1 MTLRRR
7 ILVVF
12 AAAVGLVAVVALTV
26 GVQYSISTSA
36 GLRLQSQ
43 LTPATELADGLLTAQ
58 FAATGDLNDYV
69 LTGRPRT
76 LRAHEV
82 ALDTADAILSELETM
97 LGRDPRLTAE
107 LALVRAAQDTWIAN
121 DVEPT
126 LQLMSEGRIAEA
138 ARATNAADARD
149 AFDLMI
155 TATTTFGDVLEVRR
169 DEARDRN
176 NAFVRQVGFWLILM
190 AAVLLG
196 VLGAALIASNRWV
209 VNPLLAIRRD
219 LAKATKDSHTHPIS
233 PVGPPELEAV
243 AGDAENLRRSLVAEI
258 DQVRAARTGLAQGAP
273 LAVELQRAFAQPAL
287 PTIPQ
292 LSIAGTTSSAEGVVS
307 GDWWDVIAIDGGRI
321 GVVVGDTSGHGTPA
335 TMTALRTRDIM
346 RAALRS
352 GLSARAAVE
361 LAESSFD
368 TDGNFVT
375 AFVAVV
381 DPIRRS
387 VEFVN
392 AGHQPPNIVTRDKS
406 VHRLDRTGPLL
417 SVLGGQW
424 EQNTIAFAPGDV
436 LFAYTDGLIEGTGFD
451 GLDLNADDV
460 ARVIRGLDAPVRR
473 DAHEVLARVIAQIR
487 ERAPDWHR
495 DDMTAVTIGHVGMAL

>member
-12 AAAVGLVAVVALTV
+12 AAAAGLVSMVAVTV
-26 GVQYSISTSA
+26 GVEYSISTSA
-36 GLRLQSQ
+36 GQRLQSQ

-69 LTGRPRT
+69 LTGREQN
-76 LRAHEV
+76 LRAHAT
-82 ALDTADAILSELETM
+82 ALDTADAILSDLETI
-97 LGRDPRLTAE
+97 LERDPRLIAE
-107 LALVRAAQDTWIAN
+107 LTLVRAAQDTWIAN

-126 LQLMSEGRIAEA
+126 LQLMSQGRTAEA
-138 ARATNAADARD
+138 ARATNGDDARD

-155 TATTTFGDVLEVRR
+155 TATSTFGDVLEVRR

-176 NAFVRQVGFWLILM
+176 NAFIRQVGFWLILM
-190 AAVLLG
+190 AAALLG
-196 VLGAALIASNRWV
+196 VLGAALVASNRWV

-219 LAKATKDSHTHPIS
+219 LARATMDAHTHPIA
-233 PVGPPELEAV
+233 PAGPPELVAV

-273 LAVELQRAFAQPAL
+273 LAVELQQAFAQPAL
-287 PTIPQ
+287 PATPH

-307 GDWWDVIAIDGGRI
+307 GDWWDVLAMDGGRL
-321 GVVVGDTSGHGTPA
+321 GVVVGDTSGHGTRA
-335 TMTALRTRDIM
+335 TLTALRTRDIV

-352 GLSARAAVE
+352 GSGAQQAVE
-361 LAESSFD
+361 LAASSFD
-368 TDGNFVT
+368 DDGNFVT
-375 AFVAVV
+375 TFVAVV
-381 DPIRRS
+381 DPIGRS
-387 VEFVN
+387 VQFVN
-392 AGHQPPNIVTRDKS
+392 AGHQPPVIVTHDNN
-406 VHRLDRTGPLL
+406 VHRLGRTGPLL
-417 SVLGGQW
+417 SALGGQW
-424 EQNTIAFAPGDV
+424 EQETIPFASGDV

-451 GLDLNADDV
+451 GGDLDADEV

-473 DAHEVLARVIAQIR
+473 DAHEVLARVIARIR